1 MVFSVCGAYAMAYRM
16 FSEEKLSQAGQKT
29 TKYWYN
35 IFLVKHMVFNIKE
48 SISKL
53 PIDKKTE
60 RERPVLTESLSF
72 KTSVTKIF
80 NFTPDN
86 GVHCKAV
93 FVGHNSIFCRTL
105 SDVHC

>member
-1 MVFSVCGAYAMAYRM
+1 M

-53 PIDKKTE
+53 PFDKKTE

-72 KTSVTKIF
+72 KTSVT
-80 NFTPDN
+80 DN
-86 GVHCKAV
+86 CVQCKAV

-105 SDVHC
+105 SDSIVNIQSC